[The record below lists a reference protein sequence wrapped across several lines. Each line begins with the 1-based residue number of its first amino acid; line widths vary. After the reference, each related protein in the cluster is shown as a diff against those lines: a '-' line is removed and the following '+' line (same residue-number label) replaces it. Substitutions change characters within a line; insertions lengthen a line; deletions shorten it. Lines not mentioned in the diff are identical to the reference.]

1 MIFNLKIANFYQINH
16 SEKSKTSI
24 TNERDD
30 LHLWEK
36 RKERDKKEKEI
47 FE

>member
-30 LHLWEK
+30 FAFMGKEK
-36 RKERDKKEKEI
+36 RERQERKRD
-47 FE
+47 F